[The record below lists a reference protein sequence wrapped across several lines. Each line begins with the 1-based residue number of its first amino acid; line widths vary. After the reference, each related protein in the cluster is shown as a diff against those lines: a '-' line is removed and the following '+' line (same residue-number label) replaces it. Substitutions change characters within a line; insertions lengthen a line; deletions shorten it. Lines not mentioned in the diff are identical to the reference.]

1 MLNGIRAE
9 IQRAKR
15 APDLGRKKNSLILG
29 GTKRAAD
36 LGRNGPRTLD
46 LDEKKQPISGGT
58 FREWDL
64 GPKLKIHVF
73 DGFCKINSGSFNPDL
88 RRKTNQ
94 PISTAGRT
102 LFLVLLAACSPTIQA
117 AQAHPQN
124 MQTNDI
130 NFNMC

>member
-1 MLNGIRAE
+1 MLG
-9 IQRAKR
+9 AKY
-15 APDLGRKKNSLILG
+15 AKWDSGRNPARETRPRFRTKKNSLILG

-88 RRKTNQ
+88 GRKKISLSQ
-94 PISTAGRT
+94 PQDA
-102 LFLVLLAACSPTIQA
+102 LCS
-117 AQAHPQN
+117 
-124 MQTNDI
+124 
-130 NFNMC
+130 